1 MKKAEEP
8 KACYFLSLTLENV
21 ACFGKRQTLNLADE
35 NGKPHRW
42 TTIVGDNGT
51 GKTTLLKALAGF
63 GEDHQQRKLILNFKI
78 RYGWRVGDS
87 STFISA
93 KLGTVFQNDEKVATN
108 WSSIYTQNE
117 EKIGTLFTEGKGAN
131 VSINLV
137 AYGGS
142 RKMLLTEKVVARVSI
157 DSLFEDD
164 YPLINPASWLVRA
177 DHLSSRNPKYKK
189 YKSQVEEVIL
199 ELLPDVEEIKYEISD
214 KKKEVEVF
222 FKTSFGW
229 VMIDQLSLGYRTM
242 MAWMV
247 DFASNLFDRY
257 PESENPLAEPAVLL
271 VDEIDLHL
279 HPTWQK
285 KLTGFLLE
293 KFPKTQFIVTAHS
306 PLVIQSAAEH
316 NLVLLKKTEDGKD
329 VEIDNNPVSVKN
341 WRIEQ
346 ILTSDLFGLE
356 TTLPPKT
363 EELMKQRTEI
373 LSKARISKKDKEK
386 LADLERN
393 IGDLPYGDTAE
404 EVEADTLIK
413 KIAQRLA
420 EQKK

>member
-1 MKKAEEP
+1 
-8 KACYFLSLTLENV
+8 
-21 ACFGKRQTLNLADE
+21 
-35 NGKPHRW
+35 
-42 TTIVGDNGT
+42 
-51 GKTTLLKALAGF
+51 
-63 GEDHQQRKLILNFKI
+63 
-78 RYGWRVGDS
+78 
-87 STFISA
+87 
-93 KLGTVFQNDEKVATN
+93 
-108 WSSIYTQNE
+108 
-117 EKIGTLFTEGKGAN
+117 
-131 VSINLV
+131 
-137 AYGGS
+137 
-142 RKMLLTEKVVARVSI
+142 
-157 DSLFEDD
+157 
-164 YPLINPASWLVRA
+164 
-177 DHLSSRNPKYKK
+177 
-189 YKSQVEEVIL
+189 

-214 KKKEVEVF
+214 EKKEVEVF

-229 VMIDQLSLGYRTM
+229 VTIDQLSLGYRTM

-247 DFASNLFDRY
+247 DFTSNLFDRY
-257 PESENPLAEPAVLL
+257 PESENPLAEPAILL

-363 EELMKQRTEI
+363 EELMRQRNQI
-373 LSKARISKKDKEK
+373 LSKSKITKKDKEQ
-386 LADLERN
+386 LSQLEKN
-393 IGDLPYGDTAE
+393 MGNLPYGDTAE
-404 EVEADTLIK
+404 EIEADTLIK

>member
-1 MKKAEEP
+1 MIKAEEP

-21 ACFGKRQTLNLADE
+21 ACFGKRQTLNLTDE

-42 TTIVGDNGT
+42 TTIVGNNGT
-51 GKTTLLKALAGF
+51 GKTTLLKALAGM
-63 GEDHQQRKLILNFKI
+63 GDYYKKKLLADKKLNHSEIHFELIESLTKKPSKGH
-78 RYGWRVGDS
+78 RTMDLNMGSMEAS
-87 STFISA
+87 SRHF
-93 KLGTVFQNDEKVATN
+93 LPGLQEY
-108 WSSIYTQNE
+108 IY
-117 EKIGTLFTEGKGAN
+117 
-131 VSINLV
+131 
-137 AYGGS
+137 AYGG
-142 RKMLLTEKVVARVSI
+142 ARTNVSNHSYQRHSTT
-157 DSLFEDD
+157 DSLFNDN
-164 YPLINPASWLVRA
+164 YQLINPEKWLIQA
-177 DHLSSRNPKYKK
+177 DYLSLRDSKYKK

-214 KKKEVEVF
+214 EKKEVEVF

-229 VMIDQLSLGYRTM
+229 VTIDQLSLGYRTM

-247 DFASNLFDRY
+247 DFTSNLFDRY
-257 PESENPLAEPAVLL
+257 PESENPLAEPAILL

-306 PLVIQSAAEH
+306 PLVIQSASEH

-363 EELMKQRTEI
+363 EELMRQRNQI
-373 LSKARISKKDKEK
+373 LSKSKITKKDKEQ
-386 LADLERN
+386 LSQLEKN
-393 IGDLPYGDTAE
+393 MGDLPYGDTAE
-404 EVEADTLIK
+404 EIEADTLIK